1 MSEQTPPFSVSVP
14 CMEETIP
21 TREPAVLF
29 FESRVAITIT
39 WLLGFASSE
48 LAELLG
54 TAGTEHTST
63 NQAVTGDSHGFLG
76 NCDTFL

>member
-54 TAGTEHTST
+54 TAGTEHNKYKPSSDWRL
-63 NQAVTGDSHGFLG
+63 AWLSWKL
-76 NCDTFL
+76 